1 MTTDVVLLSDSPAY
15 RNTLGEGFIV
25 HEAHKTGIEGLPAEV
40 RANARIL
47 ITSGFTGASAA
58 QMDQLPKLGLIC
70 CLGTGYENIDVK
82 AALSRGLT
90 VTHGAGTNA
99 AAVAD
104 HAMGMLLAM
113 MRDMPRADRLARQG
127 TWRND
132 LGPRPTA
139 TGKHLGIIGLGGI
152 GERIARRAE
161 GFEMKISY
169 TTRTPRPQVPW
180 THVPNVLDLARQVDA
195 LIVAAPGGASTYH
208 MINAEVLEA
217 LGPKGVLVNIGRGS
231 VVDTEALVAALK
243 ANTIL
248 GAALDVFEQEPHIP
262 EELRALDNVI
272 LTPHMASWAPE
283 VRQASVELLQRNVA
297 LFLAGQPVASAIP
310 EHRAA

>member
-1 MTTDVVLLSDSPAY
+1 MTDVVLLSDSPAY
-15 RNTLGEGFIV
+15 RDVLGEGFAI
-25 HEAHKTGIEGLPAEV
+25 HEAHKTGIEGLDPEI
-40 RANARIL
+40 RARARIL
-47 ITSGFTGASAA
+47 VTSGFTGASAA
-58 QMDQLPKLGLIC
+58 QMDLLPSLGLIC

-82 AALSRGLT
+82 AALARGLI

-104 HAMGMLLAM
+104 HAMGLLLAL
-113 MRDMPRADRLARQG
+113 MRDIPRADRLARQG

-161 GFEMKISY
+161 AFDMRISY
-169 TTRTPRPQVPW
+169 TTRTPRAHLPW
-180 THVPNVLDLARQVDA
+180 RHVPDVLALATEVDH
-195 LIVAAPGGASTYH
+195 LIVAAPGGAATFH
-208 MINAEVLEA
+208 MVNAAVLKA
-217 LGPKGVLVNIGRGS
+217 LGPKGLLVNIGRGS
-231 VVDTEALVAALK
+231 VVDTEALIAALTER
-243 ANTIL
+243 AIL
-248 GAALDVFEQEPHIP
+248 GAALDVFEEEPKIP
-262 EELRALDNVI
+262 PALCTLQNVI

-283 VRQASVELLQRNVA
+283 VREASIELLQRNVA
-297 LFLAGQPVASAIP
+297 QFLAGQPVASPIP